1 MREGLVVE
9 QGPPEALFYDP
20 KHPYTKALL
29 AAQPEPD
36 INRPINLKIVA
47 QGAGEPSCWPEA
59 FRFDGMDTPPL
70 TVMGPGHKVR
80 CHV

>member
-1 MREGLVVE
+1 VE
-9 QGPPEALFYDP
+9 QGPPESLFFDP

-36 INRPINLKIVA
+36 IKRPIDLNVVA
-47 QGAGEPSCWPEA
+47 QGAGEPSSWPEA
-59 FRFDGMDTPPL
+59 FRFDGANVPPL
-70 TVMGPGHKVR
+70 NETSPGHKVR